1 MRNTIE
7 RAAEFRGHL
16 YIFVDKPVSPTTEP
30 NAATESVFDDAFGGC
45 EPGSM
50 RWHMTGWA
58 VGKNAQGRYCARTS
72 LTKAR
77 RFNTFAEASD
87 YARKKRWTRPQ
98 DVFYLV
104 YDLDGCKHIVTSLA
118 QILRL
123 DAGPE
128 AIQSGSVTD
137 PVLERIADKVGK
149 IVATNALALH
159 RMLQHEGAE
168 AARARFSRATY
179 DRLWGVL
186 LEAGVVTEGV
196 AIESCTLMPSA
207 SHSENAAREP

>member
-1 MRNTIE
+1 MRNTIN
-7 RAAEFRGHL
+7 RPTEFRGHL
-16 YIFVDKPVSPTTEP
+16 YIFVDKPGSPTTESNVP
-30 NAATESVFDDAFGGC
+30 TESVFDDAFGGC

-58 VGKNAQGRYCARTS
+58 VGKNVQGRYCARTS
-72 LTKAR
+72 LTKAK

-104 YDLDGCKHIVTSLA
+104 YELDACKHVVTSLA

-186 LEAGVVTEGV
+186 LEAGVVTEEV
-196 AIESCTLMPSA
+196 QVEACTLMLSA
-207 SHSENAAREP
+207 SHSENAVRES